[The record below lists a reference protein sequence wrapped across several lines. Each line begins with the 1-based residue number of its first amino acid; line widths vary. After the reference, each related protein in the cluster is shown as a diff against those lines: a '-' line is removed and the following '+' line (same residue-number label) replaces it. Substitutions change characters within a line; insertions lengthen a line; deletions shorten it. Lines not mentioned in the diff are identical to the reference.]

1 MNPDILRERQ
11 NATFDIEKLTNI
23 LDGGAERTNRRRE
36 IQSMV
41 LNDPDFDYGNPNFL
55 SRSERY
61 DQAVKKSAHM
71 ILKLREY
78 GISDPVEINWY
89 KSMYWG
95 TGREALGLHYVMFL
109 PTLYTQCDSE
119 QFNKWVPLAQSC
131 TVLGTYAQT
140 EMGHGTH
147 LRGLETT
154 ATFDPATQEFVMH
167 SPTVTSIKWWPGGLG
182 KTSNHAI
189 VLAQLYTQGKCHGL
203 NAFIV
208 PLRSMGTH
216 MPLPGIVIGDI
227 GPKFGFD
234 AVDNGYLKLEHVR
247 IPRENM
253 LMKYAQVKPD
263 GSYVKPLSSKL
274 TYGTMVFIRSLIV
287 GNAGIVLSQCCTIA
301 IRYSAV
307 RHQSE
312 IRAGEAEPQILDYQT
327 QQHKLFP
334 LLATAYAF
342 LFAGQ
347 YMIDTY
353 NRISGDINQGDLSE
367 MPELHALS
375 AGLKAFTTWTA
386 NTGIEVC
393 RMSCGGHG
401 YSRSSALPDI
411 YVEFTPSCTYE
422 GENTVMMLQT
432 ARFLMKS
439 YRQVQAGQ
447 QLSGAVSYLNKVH
460 HRVMAPQAVSSQL
473 DLNLNTLVD
482 LYEIR
487 AAMLVELAAQSI
499 QQESASGKCQ
509 EDSWNNSTIDLVRA
523 SDAHCHYMVLKMF
536 RDKVDQIEDPGV
548 HSVMSTLAHLYA
560 IHGMGNFTGDFLQ
573 AGVLTG
579 AQVPSVSK
587 CLKGLLAEV
596 RPSAVL
602 LVDAFDHHDKMLN
615 SVLGRHDGNVYEAMF
630 EWARSSPLNR
640 TEVHESFHK
649 HLKPLQA
656 KL

>member
-36 IQSMV
+36 IRELVGSCKGLLTNILQR
-41 LNDPDFDYGNPNFL
+41 GH
-55 SRSERY
+55 SRLPT
-61 DQAVKKSAHM
+61 M

-89 KSMYWG
+89 KS
-95 TGREALGLHYVMFL
+95 YVHRFRGNPLEIHLAMFL
-109 PTLYTQCDSE
+109 PTLLNQATPE
-119 QFNKWVPLAQSC
+119 QMDRFFTPSWDLEII
-131 TVLGTYAQT
+131 GTYAQT

-499 QQESASGKCQ
+499 QQESARGKCQ

>member
-36 IQSMV
+36 IRELVGSCKGLLTNILQRGHSRSNAMTRRYV
-41 LNDPDFDYGNPNFL
+41 HRFRGNPL
-55 SRSERY
+55 
-61 DQAVKKSAHM
+61 
-71 ILKLREY
+71 
-78 GISDPVEINWY
+78 EIHL
-89 KSMYWG
+89 
-95 TGREALGLHYVMFL
+95 AMFL
-109 PTLYTQCDSE
+109 PTLLNQATPE
-119 QFNKWVPLAQSC
+119 QMDRFFTPSWDLEII
-131 TVLGTYAQT
+131 GTYAQT

-499 QQESASGKCQ
+499 QQESARGKCQ

>member
-36 IQSMV
+36 IRELVGSCKGLLTNILQR
-41 LNDPDFDYGNPNFL
+41 GH
-55 SRSERY
+55 SRLPT
-61 DQAVKKSAHM
+61 M

-119 QFNKWVPLAQSC
+119 QFNKWVPLII
-131 TVLGTYAQT
+131 GTYAQT

-499 QQESASGKCQ
+499 QQESARGKCQ

>member
-36 IQSMV
+36 IRELVGSCK
-41 LNDPDFDYGNPNFL
+41 G
-55 SRSERY
+55 ERY
-61 DQAVKKSAHM
+61 DQA
-71 ILKLREY
+71 LREY

-89 KSMYWG
+89 KS
-95 TGREALGLHYVMFL
+95 YVHRFRGNPLEIHLAMFL
-109 PTLYTQCDSE
+109 PTLLNQATPE
-119 QFNKWVPLAQSC
+119 QMDRFFTPSWDLEII
-131 TVLGTYAQT
+131 GTYAQT

-499 QQESASGKCQ
+499 QQESARGKCQ

>member
-1 MNPDILRERQ
+1 RLHLIHVSLNMDHLQVI
-11 NATFDIEKLTNI
+11 
-23 LDGGAERTNRRRE
+23 GGGTLYVHRFR
-36 IQSMV
+36 
-41 LNDPDFDYGNPNFL
+41 GNPL
-55 SRSERY
+55 
-61 DQAVKKSAHM
+61 
-71 ILKLREY
+71 
-78 GISDPVEINWY
+78 EIHL
-89 KSMYWG
+89 
-95 TGREALGLHYVMFL
+95 AMFL
-109 PTLYTQCDSE
+109 PTLLNQATPE
-119 QFNKWVPLAQSC
+119 QMDRFFTPSWDLEII
-131 TVLGTYAQT
+131 GTYAQT

-499 QQESASGKCQ
+499 QQESARGKCQ